1 VASSQKRGQHK
12 MATAGQGWRD
22 HQPHLPSSKMERDII
37 AVIEGHEDADGRPAA
52 SLMRATEDGPERASF
67 APRQYNTG
75 PKGVREDARQAR
87 AKAQLQRQADAV
99 RRAEEL
105 RSTQGG
111 VALANGDA
119 DDEEEEDEQDED
131 GAFRQYRQQRLQELQ
146 RAAQARSY
154 LPRYGELKDLSVD
167 TYLACVDGGHPET
180 FVVVHLYEPHLPAC
194 VRMNFRLQE
203 LAARFDQVCFGAM
216 VASEAK
222 QDMGTAD
229 LPALVAY
236 RGGAYL
242 ESELRV
248 HETLGDELALDAL
261 QKLVEG
267 MGVQLTAAAAMSA
280 ADAAALRRHQET
292 LSDDDQGSGGA
303 GSDED

>member
-1 VASSQKRGQHK
+1 

-131 GAFRQYRQQRLQELQ
+131 GAFR
-146 RAAQARSY
+146 
-154 LPRYGELKDLSVD
+154 
-167 TYLACVDGGHPET
+167 
-180 FVVVHLYEPHLPAC
+180 
-194 VRMNFRLQE
+194 
-203 LAARFDQVCFGAM
+203 
-216 VASEAK
+216 
-222 QDMGTAD
+222 
-229 LPALVAY
+229 
-236 RGGAYL
+236 
-242 ESELRV
+242 
-248 HETLGDELALDAL
+248 
-261 QKLVEG
+261 
-267 MGVQLTAAAAMSA
+267 
-280 ADAAALRRHQET
+280 
-292 LSDDDQGSGGA
+292 
-303 GSDED
+303 